1 LIVLSIVEFFYK
13 LADVIIAQGG
23 IMMRLIAI
31 FTFALFI
38 GDVAFSASGS
48 SRGSRKKILTQEKMV
63 KSGKGTSSTKINF
76 DAVDI
81 SGERKMPLGSNINQ
95 TRSNKDGGFVKIRTE
110 WHEEMVQSASSL

>member
-1 LIVLSIVEFFYK
+1 MDLGGTMKALYVLSTLLILVGD
-13 LADVIIAQGG
+13 LAYGAP
-23 IMMRLIAI
+23 
-31 FTFALFI
+31 
-38 GDVAFSASGS
+38 GS
-48 SRGSRKKILTQEKMV
+48 SRGTRKRILTQEKLV
-63 KSGKGTSSTKINF
+63 KAAKGSASTNINF